1 MHVDLI
7 TARDI
12 SGESSLIINVPELSC
27 VDVQKPF
34 VLRNSKRGKLNQ
46 RSMVSRCKVSNL
58 EKLFGKPSYPRTS
71 FGY

>member
-7 TARDI
+7 TARDS

-46 RSMVSRCKVSNL
+46 RSMVSRCKVSNS
-58 EKLFGKPSYPRTS
+58 EKLLGKPSNPSSVFSY
-71 FGY
+71 